1 MAAQSSYGSVAVS
14 IDKKPSLPKKSS
26 CAHALKSTFTVIALA
41 LALAFFEFEFGVAA
55 VATWVGVGLA
65 ALFVLVFLAFCAPAR
80 TLVRSVFMIPI
91 VALRLEL
98 NVLST
103 TFAYMSRGFR
113 PLFPQWTLTFEIT
126 CKMMRFMFE
135 EFGETIAFEN
145 AAMLREPFA
154 MHGRMILRSNCKQH
168 KTVPEKLEAN
178 GLEHMWL
185 RDADKQQSRVV
196 VIHFHGGGFAM
207 SHPLQDVE
215 LANQTHSMLKQILKS
230 KYQLDVSVD
239 VLLANYRKSPE
250 HPFPTPDDDCLAMYQ
265 HVLKHENI
273 APNHVLFSGDSAGAK
288 MSLVNCMRMRDAHNA
303 EQLPLGCL
311 LYSPSVDFE
320 EKGGDE
326 KTPFCIMPAAFVD
339 SVHKT
344 YLANVTDPEERL
356 KVSPINGD
364 LRNLPPMFVQYGTL
378 ERFFEQGKRI
388 IAKAKEQGV
397 TNWEVDFL
405 ENMPHD
411 AVMLPTDVSPAAKE
425 GIRHG
430 CEFAAKLAAGV
441 LFKEPEPEATN

>member
-1 MAAQSSYGSVAVS
+1 MSGSLVA
-14 IDKKPSLPKKSS
+14 L
-26 CAHALKSTFTVIALA
+26 STYCGLVGVLLAYFNVMHIGLTVVIATAAIVSVL
-41 LALAFFEFEFGVAA
+41 GYAA
-55 VATWVGVGLA
+55 VFAG
-65 ALFVLVFLAFCAPAR
+65 FCFMGR
-80 TLVRSVFMIPI
+80 TLVRSPLEAPI
-91 VALRLEL
+91 AAIKLQL
-98 NVLST
+98 NICCSIA
-103 TFAYMSRGFR
+103 TFIRRGLKPR
-113 PLFPQWTLTFEIT
+113 FPQWTLTFEIT
-126 CKMMRFMFE
+126 CNMMRYMFE
-135 EFGETIAFEN
+135 EFGEVIAFEN
-145 AAMLREPFA
+145 AALLREPFA
-154 MHGRMILRSNCKQH
+154 MHGRLILKSNCRQH

-185 RDADKQQSRVV
+185 RDADKKQQRVV

-215 LANQTHSMLKQILKS
+215 LANQTHTMLTQILMD

-250 HPFPTPDDDCLAMYQ
+250 NPYPTPDDDCLTIYQ

-273 APNHVLFSGDSAGAK
+273 SPKLVLFSGDSAGAK
-288 MSLVNCMRMRDAHNA
+288 MSLFNCMRMRDANNS
-303 EQLPLGCL
+303 EQLPLACL

-326 KTPFCIMPAAFVD
+326 KTPFCIMPAKFVD
-339 SVHKT
+339 SVHET
-344 YLANVTDPEERL
+344 YLAKVTDPEERL
-356 KVSPINGD
+356 KASPINHD
-364 LRNLPPMFVQYGTL
+364 LRHLPPMFVQYGTL
-378 ERFFEQGKRI
+378 ERFYGQGKRI

-430 CEFAAKLAAGV
+430 CEFAAKLAAEM
-441 LFKEPEPEATN
+441 LSAEPEPEC